1 MSENKEERKN
11 ENKEEWKQKSKG
23 GRKFRINEM
32 ELVSPPPEDS
42 LGVFSHHPWEAAL
55 LPDKLAC
62 PDSSEP
68 GKICCCLV
76 AKSWLTLCDPMDCS
90 PPGSSVHGISHARTL
105 EWVAVSFSRV
115 SFWPRDWLCVSC
127 IGRWILY
134 CWALLGWKF
143 IHILKPYS

>member
-32 ELVSPPPEDS
+32 ELVSSPPEDS
-42 LGVFSHHPWEAAL
+42 LGCSPTTPGRLQL

-68 GKICCCLV
+68 V
-76 AKSWLTLCDPMDCS
+76 
-90 PPGSSVHGISHARTL
+90 V
-105 EWVAVSFSRV
+105 V
-115 SFWPRDWLCVSC
+115 
-127 IGRWILY
+127 
-134 CWALLGWKF
+134 
-143 IHILKPYS
+143 